1 MAMEF
6 HPRVILDVGGE
17 GMLRL
22 FLPNIPIVTANIK
35 ESDIIYLGNRLPL
48 IDSSFDIVVSLD
60 TIEHLH
66 KNSRITFLSELYRV
80 AKKAVILC
88 APFGTPEHLAYEK
101 EILNSGILDGD
112 SLTYLTEHLE
122 FGLPFPNEI
131 SEMVNLFSGKVF
143 YQGDFRDVRPST
155 KRRTHYDLLLQIFK
169 NILIDT
175 FWQNGEYLKSDF
187 TQYTNRFFLIA
198 SKTSDER

>member
-1 MAMEF
+1 MAMGF
-6 HPRVILDVGGE
+6 QPRTVLDVGGE
-17 GMLRL
+17 GMLKL
-22 FLPNIPIVTANIK
+22 FLPKVRIVTANIK
-35 ESDIIYLGNRLPL
+35 EADICYSGNTLPL
-48 IDSSFDIVVSLD
+48 MGSSFDIVVTLD

-66 KNSRITFLSELYRV
+66 KNNRTTFLSELYRV
-80 AKKAVILC
+80 AKKGVILC

-122 FGLPFPNEI
+122 FGLPFPNEV
-131 SEMVNLFSGKVF
+131 SEMVSHFSAKVF
-143 YQGDFRDVRPST
+143 YQGDFRDVRPSV
-155 KRRTHYDLLLQIFK
+155 KRYTYYDLLVQMFR

-175 FWQNGEYLKSDF
+175 FWRNSEYLKSDF

-198 SKTSDER
+198 NKTCR

>member
-6 HPRVILDVGGE
+6 HPRAILDVGGE
-17 GMLRL
+17 GMLKL
-22 FLPNIPIVTANIK
+22 FLPRIPIVTANIK
-35 ESDIIYLGNRLPL
+35 EADICYSGNTLPL
-48 IDSSFDIVVSLD
+48 MSSSFDIVVTLD

-66 KNSRITFLSELYRV
+66 KNDRTTFLSELYRV

-101 EILNSGILDGD
+101 EILNSGILDND

-122 FGLPFPNEI
+122 FGLPFPNEV
-131 SEMVNLFSGKVF
+131 SEMANLFSGKVF

-155 KRRTHYDLLLQIFK
+155 KRYTHYDLLVQMFR
-169 NILIDT
+169 NMLIDT
-175 FWQNGEYLKSDF
+175 FWQNSEHLKSDF

-198 SKTSDER
+198 DKTSR